1 MDSQM
6 LHMLTATVELV
17 NANLDTEPNSWRH
30 QLPAIRNITNSF
42 EISDTAPE
50 QSRRYWQM
58 PLVTVVQRV
67 ALADA
72 DNGPVSDIADWC
84 LRQLLTLLA
93 LYPQD
98 PEILAFTVIGRH
110 WLLQAQKA
118 LASIAR
124 AESELPRNEESNPH
138 PDQFTTQPLVETHE
152 RINSADYVEA
162 RALLVPA
169 TDYLQSAVD
178 AAREKGELT
187 GHLLLT
193 AAEAFMSIGNV
204 TSPRQRGSTTICYPY
219 ICTSRY
225 MYSVVLTK
233 ANCTRYLDDYGFL
246 YDGA

>member
-1 MDSQM
+1 M
-6 LHMLTATVELV
+6 
-17 NANLDTEPNSWRH
+17 
-30 QLPAIRNITNSF
+30 
-42 EISDTAPE
+42 
-50 QSRRYWQM
+50 
-58 PLVTVVQRV
+58 
-67 ALADA
+67 
-72 DNGPVSDIADWC
+72 
-84 LRQLLTLLA
+84 
-93 LYPQD
+93 
-98 PEILAFTVIGRH
+98 IGRH

-193 AAEAFMSIGNV
+193 ARILLFTEL
-204 TSPRQRGSTTICYPY
+204 PQR
-219 ICTSRY
+219 
-225 MYSVVLTK
+225 
-233 ANCTRYLDDYGFL
+233 
-246 YDGA
+246 

>member
-98 PEILAFTVIGRH
+98 PEILAS
-110 WLLQAQKA
+110 QKA

-193 AAEAFMSIGNV
+193 ARILLFTEL
-204 TSPRQRGSTTICYPY
+204 PQR
-219 ICTSRY
+219 
-225 MYSVVLTK
+225 
-233 ANCTRYLDDYGFL
+233 
-246 YDGA
+246 